1 MGARAGKGVWRTMV
15 SAALLAAMLL
25 APGCSEHNDTPAQ
38 SLSTLKRAQRDGTI
52 RVGYANEAPYAYLD
66 SASGRLT
73 GEAPEIA
80 RVVLAEMGI
89 SKVEGVL
96 TEFGSLIPGLKAG
109 RFDVIAAGMYI
120 LPERCKEIA
129 FSNPTYSVGEAF
141 IVASGNPLGL
151 KSYQSV
157 ARHGDARL
165 GVVAGTVEREYARQT
180 GVPDTRVVVFPDAP
194 SALDGVI
201 AGRVDAYAAT
211 SLTVNNLLSRAR
223 SPRVE
228 RATPFSDP
236 VIDGKAA
243 RGYGAFGFRKTDKE
257 LVAAFNS
264 ALAKFIGTSRHLEVV
279 KPFGFT
285 RAESPGPVTAE
296 ELCRR

>member
-1 MGARAGKGVWRTMV
+1 MGARTGEGVWRIAVGM
-15 SAALLAAMLL
+15 ALLAVALL
-25 APGCSEHNDTPAQ
+25 APGCSERNDTSAQ
-38 SLSTLKRAQRDGTI
+38 SLSALKRAQRDGTI

-73 GEAPEIA
+73 GESPEIA

-89 SKVEGVL
+89 GKVEGVL

-109 RFDVIAAGMYI
+109 RFDIIAAGMYI

-141 IVASGNPLGL
+141 IVASGNPLRL
-151 KSYQSV
+151 NSYKSV

-165 GVVAGTVEREYARQT
+165 GVVAGTVERGYARQT
-180 GVPDTRVVVFPDAP
+180 GIPDARVVVFPDAP

-211 SLTVNNLLSRAR
+211 SLTVNNLLARAR

-236 VIDGKAA
+236 VIAGKPA
-243 RGYGAFGFRKTDKE
+243 RGYGAFGFRKVDKD

-264 ALAKFIGTSRHLEVV
+264 ALAKFIGTPRHLDLV

-285 RAESPGPVTAE
+285 RAELPGTITAA